1 MPNNASEGI
10 DVSNDHRIGDEAM
23 TRQTS
28 HSTSVQRSAVEC
40 SGDTS

>member
-10 DVSNDHRIGDEAM
+10 DVSNDHRSQAM